1 MKYSFEDKLKA
12 VKYYLEKGTY
22 LYPDNLKTPSQKHTY
37 LTQAKFWTSKYL
49 AEGEDGLRHKENND
63 VYSPERKLAIID
75 PVMRMEISVTKQS
88 RVTGINV
95 GTLCAWIKRYK
106 LLGIDGLKCSKRG
119 RPPKNMPDIKETK
132 KTEEPEIPVSN
143 ADGNVQQLLA
153 RIAQLEKDNAALKD
167 RNKDL
172 EHKDLL
178 SQAENEYLKKLHALA
193 ETKRRLK
200 TPTKPKSSVSSA
212 KAADT
217 KED

>member
-1 MKYSFEDKLKA
+1 MKYTFEHKLRA
-12 VKYYLEKGTY
+12 VKYYLETGSILFTKEMVT
-22 LYPDNLKTPSQKHTY
+22 KRQKHTY
-37 LTQAKFWTSKYL
+37 RNLVYFWKAKYL
-49 AEGEDGLRHKENND
+49 VEGEKGLRHKENND

-75 PVMRMEISVTKQS
+75 PVMRMEISIAKQS

-106 LLGIDGLKCSKRG
+106 LLGIDGLKYSKRG
-119 RPPKNMPDIKETK
+119 RPPKNMSDIKETK
-132 KTEEPEIPVSN
+132 KAEEPEITATN

-178 SQAENEYLKKLHALA
+178 SQAEIEYLKKLHALA

-217 KED
+217 KVD

>member
-1 MKYSFEDKLKA
+1 M
-12 VKYYLEKGTY
+12 GGH
-22 LYPDNLKTPSQKHTY
+22 PRICQ
-37 LTQAKFWTSKYL
+37 
-49 AEGEDGLRHKENND
+49 
-63 VYSPERKLAIID
+63 
-75 PVMRMEISVTKQS
+75 
-88 RVTGINV
+88 
-95 GTLCAWIKRYK
+95 
-106 LLGIDGLKCSKRG
+106 
-119 RPPKNMPDIKETK
+119 DIKETK
-132 KTEEPEIPVSN
+132 KAEEPEIPVSN
-143 ADGNVQQLLA
+143 ADGNVQQFLA
-153 RIAQLEKDNAALKD
+153 RIAQIEKDNAALKD

>member
-1 MKYSFEDKLKA
+1 M
-12 VKYYLEKGTY
+12 
-22 LYPDNLKTPSQKHTY
+22 
-37 LTQAKFWTSKYL
+37 KFWTSKYL

-75 PVMRMEISVTKQS
+75 PVMRMEISIAKQS
-88 RVTGINV
+88 KVTGINA
-95 GTLCAWIKRYK
+95 GTLYAWIKRYK

-132 KTEEPEIPVSN
+132 KAEEPEIPVSN

>member
-12 VKYYLEKGTY
+12 VKYYLEKGRY
-22 LYPDNLKTPSQKHTY
+22 LYPDNLKTRSKKHTY
-37 LTQAKFWTSKYL
+37 LNQVNFWKSKYL
-49 AEGEDGLRHKENND
+49 TEGEDGLRHKENND

-75 PVMRMEISVTKQS
+75 PVMRMEISIAKQS

-95 GTLCAWIKRYK
+95 GTLSIWIKRYK

-119 RPPKNMPDIKETK
+119 RPPKNMSDIKETK
-132 KTEEPEIPVSN
+132 KAEEPEITATN

-153 RIAQLEKDNAALKD
+153 RIAQLEKDNAAIKD

-178 SQAENEYLKKLHALA
+178 SQVEIEYLKKLHALA

-217 KED
+217 KVD

>member
-1 MKYSFEDKLKA
+1 MKYTLEDKLKA
-12 VKYYLEKGTY
+12 VKYYLETGSF
-22 LYPDNLKTPSQKHTY
+22 LYPEEIVTRRQKKTFAEHVR
-37 LTQAKFWTSKYL
+37 FWKAKYL
-49 AEGEDGLRHKENND
+49 LEGEDGLRHKENND
-63 VYSPERKLAIID
+63 VYSPERKLMIIE
-75 PVMRMEISVTKQS
+75 PVIRMEISMEKQS
-88 RVTGINV
+88 KIIGINQ

-132 KTEEPEIPVSN
+132 KAQEPEIPVSN

-153 RIAQLEKDNAALKD
+153 KIAQLEKDNAALKD

-178 SQAENEYLKKLHALA
+178 SQAEIEYLKKLHALA

-200 TPTKPKSSVSSA
+200 TPTKLKSSVSSA

>member
-1 MKYSFEDKLKA
+1 
-12 VKYYLEKGTY
+12 
-22 LYPDNLKTPSQKHTY
+22 
-37 LTQAKFWTSKYL
+37 
-49 AEGEDGLRHKENND
+49 
-63 VYSPERKLAIID
+63 
-75 PVMRMEISVTKQS
+75 
-88 RVTGINV
+88 
-95 GTLCAWIKRYK
+95 
-106 LLGIDGLKCSKRG
+106 
-119 RPPKNMPDIKETK
+119 MPDIKETK

-178 SQAENEYLKKLHALA
+178 SQAEIEYLKKLHALA

-200 TPTKPKSSVSSA
+200 TPTNPKSSVSSA
-212 KAADT
+212 KAANT

>member
-1 MKYSFEDKLKA
+1 M
-12 VKYYLEKGTY
+12 
-22 LYPDNLKTPSQKHTY
+22 
-37 LTQAKFWTSKYL
+37 KFWTSKYL
-49 AEGEDGLRHKENND
+49 IDGEDGLRHKENND

-75 PVMRMEISVTKQS
+75 PVMRMEISIAKQS
-88 RVTGINV
+88 KVTGINV
-95 GTLCAWIKRYK
+95 GTLYAWIKRYK
-106 LLGIDGLKCSKRG
+106 LLGIDGLKCSKRW

-178 SQAENEYLKKLHALA
+178 SQAEIEYLKKCMPWQI
-193 ETKRRLK
+193 RRK
-200 TPTKPKSSVSSA
+200 TEFQGIAGYRK
-212 KAADT
+212 DQQIIL
-217 KED
+217 

>member
-12 VKYYLEKGTY
+12 VKYYLEKGIY
-22 LYPDNLKTPSQKHTY
+22 LYPDNLKTHSQKHAY
-37 LTQAKFWTSKYL
+37 LTQVKFWTSKYL
-49 AEGEDGLRHKENND
+49 IDGEDGLRHKENND

-88 RVTGINV
+88 RVTGINA

-106 LLGIDGLKCSKRG
+106 LFGDGLKCSKRG
-119 RPPKNMPDIKETK
+119 RPLKNMPDIKETK
-132 KTEEPEIPVSN
+132 KAEEPEISVSN

>member
-12 VKYYLEKGTY
+12 VKQYLERGTY

-63 VYSPERKLAIID
+63 VYSTERKLAMID
-75 PVMRMEISVTKQS
+75 PVMRMEISIAKQS
-88 RVTGINV
+88 KVTGINV
-95 GTLCAWIKRYK
+95 GTLYAWIKRYK

-132 KTEEPEIPVSN
+132 KAEEPEIPVSN

-178 SQAENEYLKKLHALA
+178 SQAEIEYLKKCMPWQI
-193 ETKRRLK
+193 RRK
-200 TPTKPKSSVSSA
+200 TEFQGIAGHRK
-212 KAADT
+212 DQQIIL
-217 KED
+217 

>member
-37 LTQAKFWTSKYL
+37 LTQAKFWKSKYL
-49 AEGEDGLRHKENND
+49 VDGEDGLRHKENND
-63 VYSPERKLAIID
+63 VYSTERKLAMID
-75 PVMRMEISVTKQS
+75 PVMRMEISIAKQS
-88 RVTGINV
+88 KVTGINV
-95 GTLCAWIKRYK
+95 GTLYAWIKRYK
-106 LLGIDGLKCSKRG
+106 LLGIDGLKCSKRW

-132 KTEEPEIPVSN
+132 KAEEPEIPVSN

-178 SQAENEYLKKLHALA
+178 SQAEIEYLKKCMPWQI
-193 ETKRRLK
+193 RRK
-200 TPTKPKSSVSSA
+200 TESQGIAGHRK
-212 KAADT
+212 DQQIIL
-217 KED
+217 

>member
-37 LTQAKFWTSKYL
+37 LTQVKFWTSKYL
-49 AEGEDGLRHKENND
+49 SEGEDGLRHKENND

-119 RPPKNMPDIKETK
+119 RPPKNMP
-132 KTEEPEIPVSN
+132 
-143 ADGNVQQLLA
+143 GYQ
-153 RIAQLEKDNAALKD
+153 
-167 RNKDL
+167 RN
-172 EHKDLL
+172 
-178 SQAENEYLKKLHALA
+178 
-193 ETKRRLK
+193 
-200 TPTKPKSSVSSA
+200 
-212 KAADT
+212 
-217 KED
+217 